1 MRFLV
6 VKSKS
11 IICILSLLLCAVLLS
26 VNIGYGNCAS
36 VYFGYAPRLVPI
48 YSVDTTEKKVAI
60 TFDSAWG
67 ADKTLKIIETLKE
80 FNVGATFF
88 LCGFWVEEYPQMVE
102 AIDSA
107 NLEIGTHSNTHAD
120 FVKLSKDDMDME
132 LSSSIN
138 LIKKIT
144 NKEVELFRAPYGSYN
159 NAVIESANEHNL
171 KTIQWDVDSLDW
183 KGLSATEICNRVI
196 SKVKNGSIIL
206 CHNNSE
212 HILEALPL
220 MLDRLQNMGYEI
232 TSVGNLIIKDNFYID
247 HQGIQRKK

>member
-1 MRFLV
+1 M
-6 VKSKS
+6 
-11 IICILSLLLCAVLLS
+11 CIA
-26 VNIGYGNCAS
+26 
-36 VYFGYAPRLVPI
+36 
-48 YSVDTTEKKVAI
+48 
-60 TFDSAWG
+60 
-67 ADKTLKIIETLKE
+67 
-80 FNVGATFF
+80 
-88 LCGFWVEEYPQMVE
+88 
-102 AIDSA
+102 
-107 NLEIGTHSNTHAD
+107 
-120 FVKLSKDDMDME
+120 ME